1 MSFVEKNIE
10 FLTELEHK
18 YPNDMEFGYEIR
30 LRFRSD
36 EFVLDIPNDQLLGKA
51 VRKII
56 KNL

>member
-10 FLTELEHK
+10 FLTELEYK

-30 LRFRSD
+30 LHFRSD

-56 KNL
+56 KKL